1 MIRLASWIVLSL
13 LITAAIAWLTS
24 LPGTMT
30 IELLGYR
37 LQPRLGV
44 AAFLLLGVIAAM
56 IIAWSIVRRIVTA
69 PRFLAK
75 RAEARR
81 KEQGVEALGDGYIAL
96 EAGDYGRAR
105 MLARE
110 ARTNLPRNEAAQLLE
125 ARADLALGD
134 MSAAREHYRALISN
148 RKTALAALSGL
159 YEQARQQSRPEVAL
173 TFAKKA
179 VLIAPDAGWAN
190 AAVFDDLGRRGQWVD
205 ALAMVARGAG
215 GDARGKAQEAPAA
228 GGARDG
234 AGARGRGD
242 RSAGGA
248 RSCADGAE
256 ARARVRARGADRGAH
271 PFRPRRGA
279 AGDEPSAPG
288 VAGDAASRSR
298 DALCQRRSPGVSA
311 VERLR
316 RLRELIEIPA
326 PDRASAVVLARA
338 AVDAYEWSTARN
350 ALAAYHANPSQA
362 VCLLLAE
369 IEEGQNGDQ
378 GKAREWL
385 ARAVRAPRDA
395 AWTAEGIVFDEWEPV
410 SPVNGKLDALQWKV
424 PAEAPGARH
433 AEAPRSAEATAL
445 VVADSENPG
454 PCAAGTSPVKD
465 PRPRQPLASAPH

>member
-190 AAVFDDLGRRGQWVD
+190 AAVFDDLGTARAMGRRAGD
-205 ALAMVARGAG
+205 GRGGAG

-228 GGARDG
+228 GGARNG

-256 ARARVRARGADRGAH
+256 ARARVRARGADRGPH

-298 DALCQRRSPGVSA
+298 DALCERDPGVSA

-338 AVDAYEWSTARN
+338 AVDAYEWATARN

-395 AWTAEGIVFDEWEPV
+395 AWTAEGIVFDEWEAV

-433 AEAPRSAEATAL
+433 TEAPRSAETTAL
-445 VVADSENPG
+445 VVADSENPALAPPG
-454 PCAAGTSPVKD
+454 
-465 PRPRQPLASAPH
+465 PRQ

>member
-1 MIRLASWIVLSL
+1 VIRLASWIVLSL

-44 AAFLLLGVIAAM
+44 AAFILLGLFVAA
-56 IIAWSIVRRIVTA
+56 IIVWGIVRRIVTA

-75 RAEARR
+75 RADLKR
-81 KEQGVEALGDGYIAL
+81 KEQGVEALSDGYIAL

-159 YEQARQQSRPEVAL
+159 YEQARQQTRPEVAL

-179 VLIAPDAGWAN
+179 MLIAPDAGWAN
-190 AAVFDDLGRRGQWVD
+190 AAVFEDLGKRGQWTD
-205 ALAMVARGAG
+205 ALAMVSAEPALTREEKLRKRRRQAVLETALAREVEGTDPLAAL
-215 GDARGKAQEAPAA
+215 DHALTALKLVPEFVPAA
-228 GGARDG
+228 LIAARIH
-234 AGARGRGD
+234 
-242 RSAGGA
+242 S
-248 RSCADGAE
+248 
-256 ARARVRARGADRGAH
+256 DRGEGRRAMSLLRRVWRATRH
-271 PFRPRRGA
+271 PDLA
-279 AGDEPSAPG
+279 TLYANA
-288 VAGDAASRSR
+288 V
-298 DALCQRRSPGVSA
+298 PGVSA

-338 AVDAYEWSTARN
+338 AVEAYEWATARN
-350 ALAAYHANPSQA
+350 ALAAHLGNPSQA

-395 AWTAEGIVFDEWEPV
+395 AWTADGIVFPEWVPV
-410 SPVNGKLDALQWKV
+410 SPASGRLDALHWRV
-424 PAEAPGARH
+424 PPEAPGAARPEPLRPV
-433 AEAPRSAEATAL
+433 ADTTAL
-445 VVADSENPG
+445 VVAESENPALAPPG
-454 PCAAGTSPVKD
+454 
-465 PRPRQPLASAPH
+465 PRQ

>member
-1 MIRLASWIVLSL
+1 MIRLASWIILSL
-13 LITAAIAWLTS
+13 LIAAAIAWLTS

-44 AAFLLLGVIAAM
+44 AAFILLGLFVAVI
-56 IIAWSIVRRIVTA
+56 IVWGIVRRIVTA
-69 PRFLAK
+69 PRYLAK
-75 RAEARR
+75 RADLRR
-81 KEQGVEALGDGYIAL
+81 KEQGVEALSDGYIAL
-96 EAGDYGRAR
+96 EAGDFGRAR

-134 MSAAREHYRALISN
+134 MNAAREHYRALISN

-159 YEQARQQSRPEVAL
+159 YEQARQQTRPEVAL

-190 AAVFDDLGRRGQWVD
+190 AAVFEDLAKRGLWTD
-205 ALAMVARGAG
+205 ALAMVAAEPATTREEKMRKRRRQAVLETAL
-215 GDARGKAQEAPAA
+215 AREVEPTDPLAALDHALTALKLVPEFVPAA
-228 GGARDG
+228 LVAARIH
-234 AGARGRGD
+234 
-242 RSAGGA
+242 S
-248 RSCADGAE
+248 
-256 ARARVRARGADRGAH
+256 DRGEGRRAMSLLRRVWRATRH
-271 PFRPRRGA
+271 PDLA
-279 AGDEPSAPG
+279 TLYANAIS
-288 VAGDAASRSR
+288 
-298 DALCQRRSPGVSA
+298 GVSA

-338 AVDAYEWSTARN
+338 AVEAYEWATARN
-350 ALAAYHANPSQA
+350 ALAAHLGNPSQA

-369 IEEGQNGDQ
+369 IEEGQNADQ

-395 AWTAEGIVFDEWEPV
+395 AWTADGITFGEWEPV
-410 SPVNGKLDALQWKV
+410 SPVSGLDALHWRV
-424 PAEAPGARH
+424 PPEAPGSAGR
-433 AEAPRSAEATAL
+433 APEPVRPVETTTL
-445 VVADSENPG
+445 VVAESENPALAPPG
-454 PCAAGTSPVKD
+454 
-465 PRPRQPLASAPH
+465 PRQ